1 MDNKYN
7 TKPFEFKPS
16 VQSTVMTTKDLALQV
31 RRKLGEIF
39 SNPLGVCVEVACD
52 ANKII
57 TPNETRFSAYIVFD
71 YSTAVEE
78 GKSNATIS
86 TSSALMRRS
95 TGMHA
100 KITGMNNVAT
110 GRIATLS
117 DQAREFLLPYMF
129 DNLKSIKDSRWENH
143 IKCVNAPGNV
153 LQIIVTDINI
163 CKMLCG
169 FVYPSEL
176 VYDFTE
182 DENGVVANTKK
193 VAYAIKFINNKF
205 VNSIYGAVP
214 DEHVYNIEVSA
225 YFKEIVDQE
234 FAELYP
240 MQPPQYTP
248 TFMPGVNNNFVDI
261 VNYRQ

>member
-1 MDNKYN
+1 MDKYN
-7 TKPFEFKPS
+7 IKPYEFKAS
-16 VQSTVMTTKDLALQV
+16 VLSKVMTTKDLALQV
-31 RRKLGEIF
+31 RHKLGEIF

-57 TPNETRFSAYIVFD
+57 TPNETRFSAYIVID
-71 YSTAVEE
+71 YATAAEE
-78 GKSNATIS
+78 GKCNATIS
-86 TSSALMRRS
+86 TSSALMKKS

-117 DQAREFLLPYMF
+117 DPAREFFLPYMF
-129 DNLKSIKDSRWENH
+129 DNIKGIRDQKWENH
-143 IKCVNAPGNV
+143 IKCVNAPGNI

-169 FVYPSEL
+169 FVYPDEL
-176 VYDFTE
+176 VYEFVE
-182 DENGVVANTKK
+182 DEGGVIANTKK
-193 VAYAIKFINNKF
+193 VAYAIKFINNKL
-205 VNSIYGAVP
+205 VNSVYGVAP

-240 MQPPQYTP
+240 IMQPQYTP
-248 TFMPGVNNNFVDI
+248 TFMPGVNNSFVDI

>member
-1 MDNKYN
+1 MDKYN
-7 TKPFEFKPS
+7 IKPYDFKPS
-16 VQSTVMTTKDLALQV
+16 ALSKVMTTKDLAIQV
-31 RRKLGEIF
+31 THKLREIF
-39 SNPLGVCVEVACD
+39 SNQLGVCVEVACD

-57 TPNETRFSAYIVFD
+57 MPNETRFSAYIVFD
-71 YSTAVEE
+71 YSTAAEE
-78 GKSNATIS
+78 GKCNATIS
-86 TSSALMRRS
+86 TSSALMKKS

-100 KITGMNNVAT
+100 KITGMNYVAT

-129 DNLKSIKDSRWENH
+129 ENMKSVKDSRWENH
-143 IKCVNAPGNV
+143 IKCVNGPGNM
-153 LQIIVTDINI
+153 LQVIVTDINI

-169 FVYPSEL
+169 FVYPDEL
-176 VYDFTE
+176 VYEFVE
-182 DENGVVANTKK
+182 DENGVIANTKK
-193 VAYAIKFINNKF
+193 VAYAIKFINNKL
-205 VNSIYGAVP
+205 VNSVYGVTP

-234 FAELYP
+234 FAEIYP

-248 TFMPGVNNNFVDI
+248 TFMPGVNSFVNI